1 MRSLSFAWITLSISF
16 AATLVACGGS
26 QMAPA
31 QQATLPNVRQG
42 AAHDEDGA
50 ASMLPQGRAGDLL
63 YISNYSTSAVK
74 VYGWPNLV
82 QTQKL
87 TGFTFQESLCTDANG
102 DIFVANTNA
111 DNILEYRHGGK
122 RPVATLADL
131 PKYSPSSCAVDPVS
145 GDLAVTN
152 SVYGSYASQTA
163 NLVIFKHAKGTP
175 KPYAISTIY
184 YFYQCG
190 YDAKGNLIA
199 NGSNQAGTTVSFAM
213 LPRGS
218 NNLAAVTLDH
228 TFKFPGGIQ
237 WDGRH
242 WAIGAW
248 VPDQGANPKTV
259 TEYGPD
265 CGPAETV
272 LTVSGDTLPDNVAF
286 DTNGHVYVANAV
298 ANSGGPGNILQYTG
312 TKVTKTLSDPDISTP
327 QGLAVDK
334 RNNVWVSYRD
344 PGSTGTYVA
353 EFRRGKMP
361 AKLFKNI
368 SLGFPGSLQFDR
380 KQKLM
385 GPNGN
390 YSSLDIYAPPYSE
403 KKPTTRLILEDGSVT
418 DPSMCTLGPD
428 QGKLY
433 CTFGFFS
440 LVNVFSYPGGK
451 FLYTYNSGLSGL
463 LPYGIANDPAPRT

>member
-42 AAHDEDGA
+42 AAHDEDVA

-242 WAIGAW
+242 WAIG
-248 VPDQGANPKTV
+248 DQSATI
-259 TEYGPD
+259 YQ
-265 CGPAETV
+265 
-272 LTVSGDTLPDNVAF
+272 F
-286 DTNGHVYVANAV
+286 DV
-298 ANSGGPGNILQYTG
+298 QG
-312 TKVTKTLSDPDISTP
+312 TKGTTVGTTTLSLSD
-327 QGLAVDK
+327 AV
-334 RNNVWVSYRD
+334 YQFYIL
-344 PGSTGTYVA
+344 GSRVVA
-353 EFRRGKMP
+353 PEYSKGE
-361 AKLFKNI
+361 AQVFK
-368 SLGFPGSLQFDR
+368 
-380 KQKLM
+380 
-385 GPNGN
+385 
-390 YSSLDIYAPPYSE
+390 
-403 KKPTTRLILEDGSVT
+403 
-418 DPSMCTLGPD
+418 
-428 QGKLY
+428 
-433 CTFGFFS
+433 
-440 LVNVFSYPGGK
+440 YPGGGAA
-451 FLYTYNSGLSGL
+451 LTTITHLH
-463 LPYGIANDPAPRT
+463 LPQGVAISLAR

>member
-1 MRSLSFAWITLSISF
+1 MRSLSFARIALSISF

-31 QQATLPNVRQG
+31 EQATLPNVRQG
-42 AAHDEDGA
+42 TAHDEDGA

-163 NLVIFKHAKGTP
+163 NLVIFKHAKGNP

-190 YDAKGNLIA
+190 YDVKGNLIA
-199 NGSNQAGTTVSFAM
+199 NGSNRAGTTVSFAM
-213 LPRGS
+213 LPRGR
-218 NNLAAVTLDH
+218 NNLEPVTLDH

-242 WAIGAW
+242 WAIG
-248 VPDQGANPKTV
+248 DQSATIYQFDVQGTKGTTVRDNDTQPKRRRL
-259 TEYGPD
+259 P
-265 CGPAETV
+265 V
-272 LTVSGDTLPDNVAF
+272 LYLRQS
-286 DTNGHVYVANAV
+286 
-298 ANSGGPGNILQYTG
+298 SGGSRIFQ
-312 TKVTKTLSDPDISTP
+312 
-327 QGLAVDK
+327 
-334 RNNVWVSYRD
+334 
-344 PGSTGTYVA
+344 
-353 EFRRGKMP
+353 RRGASIQVSRGRCGSCYHHARAP
-361 AKLFKNI
+361 AAGCCN
-368 SLGFPGSLQFDR
+368 Q
-380 KQKLM
+380 
-385 GPNGN
+385 
-390 YSSLDIYAPPYSE
+390 
-403 KKPTTRLILEDGSVT
+403 
-418 DPSMCTLGPD
+418 
-428 QGKLY
+428 
-433 CTFGFFS
+433 
-440 LVNVFSYPGGK
+440 
-451 FLYTYNSGLSGL
+451 
-463 LPYGIANDPAPRT
+463 PREVASTALAKRASQLRGRAARNA